1 MKDHVIRMLDF
12 HYGRLQMMLKDIPD
26 ERMTE
31 QPTGLVNHPAWQVG
45 HIAIALDGGAKLLG
59 QEGLKG
65 EADREKYGFGS
76 QPLPD
81 RDQYP
86 SKEELMADLK
96 AVQDQ
101 LAAGFESATDE
112 QLGGPNPVERV
123 KDILPT
129 LGDMVTFMAT
139 GHYGMH
145 LGQTA
150 AWRRAAGLPG
160 VV

>member
-1 MKDHVIRMLDF
+1 MR
-12 HYGRLQMMLKDIPD
+12 DIPD

-31 QPTGLVNHPAWQVG
+31 QPTGVVNHPAWQIG
-45 HIAIALDGGAKLLG
+45 HLTVVLDSAGKILG
-59 QEGLKG
+59 QEAVKG
-65 EADREKYGFGS
+65 DEDGQKYGFGS

-81 RDQYP
+81 RGQYP
-86 SKEELMADLK
+86 SKDEMMADL
-96 AVQDQ
+96 
-101 LAAGFESATDE
+101 LAA
-112 QLGGPNPVERV
+112 QERV
-123 KDILPT
+123 KAGLEAATAEALGSANPNESMKDILPT

-145 LGQTA
+145 LGQVA